1 MKHWICRLAALL
13 LAAFLLDGCGVMT
26 RGQQEGLA
34 LYYPAVL
41 ETHRGGDAIDS
52 VTVDW
57 ETLPQGDNQIQADAV
72 MALLMGECHEAG
84 FQSPIPAGTQLRSVT
99 VRGGTAWVDL
109 TGGYGQ
115 LSGMALTIADYC
127 IALSLTQLEGIY
139 AVHVTV
145 NGQEL
150 AYRDNNRFLASDVLL
165 TSMDDVIRTL
175 TAQLY
180 FPDSSGELTAEERLL
195 TQYEGQSAADVV
207 LAALADGPSDD
218 TLHALMPEDFS
229 GFTARVDSG
238 ICQLNLSSA
247 SVENMDD
254 EAAQQMVLGVVDSL
268 RSLEGVSTVQLYVD
282 GDYAAS
288 YE

>member
-13 LAAFLLDGCGVMT
+13 LAAFLLGGCGVMT

-165 TSMDDVIRTL
+165 TSMDDVVRILPGRTL
-175 TAQLY
+175 NWLVGLLY
-180 FPDSSGELTAEERLL
+180 AK
-195 TQYEGQSAADVV
+195 
-207 LAALADGPSDD
+207 
-218 TLHALMPEDFS
+218 
-229 GFTARVDSG
+229 
-238 ICQLNLSSA
+238 
-247 SVENMDD
+247 
-254 EAAQQMVLGVVDSL
+254 
-268 RSLEGVSTVQLYVD
+268 
-282 GDYAAS
+282 
-288 YE
+288 